1 MNGPRTNQFVAPTSF
16 ITSISRRREK
26 IERRIV
32 FAIRSVEA
40 ISSTI
45 TAARKTISITRA
57 TRRIRSAVCLPYL
70 TLSTPAGSGSRLAAI
85 ASTSSARTGTIS
97 CDGGSGFDGRSA
109 VSSGNFFSIRLS
121 ASSAE
126 TNVIDLIARIGAVE
140 LGADAR

>member
-57 TRRIRSAVCLPYL
+57 TRRIRSAVSLPYL
-70 TLSTPAGSGSRLAAI
+70 TLSTPGRQPARGWPAI

-97 CDGGSGFDGRSA
+97 CDGGSGFEGRFS
-109 VSSGNFFSIRLS
+109 VSSGELLLHPLERLGRRRR
-121 ASSAE
+121 
-126 TNVIDLIARIGAVE
+126 T
-140 LGADAR
+140 